1 MGELIGITGPIGSGK
16 STVAQYFADMQPDH
30 ALYETWYVVAE
41 IATAFNE
48 ALKAELAYET
58 THNKIELANQVL
70 IWLPDAISE
79 SLHHDVVW
87 NQLAFTQHDA
97 IAKPDVYEK
106 LFAYL
111 DKVEKQPKLL
121 QTRITPETKEEF
133 RILLQW
139 LGSYLV
145 TKISK
150 TIWYDELLR
159 RIQLR
164 DPTTSLVLI
173 SGVRYP
179 SDAEVVRANGG
190 RILRVER
197 PGQAIRGG
205 DPTEAQREAIK
216 PDVTIVNNGTVE
228 QLQTTIE
235 SAWNDLAG
243 GELKTQYEVAT
254 S

>member
-16 STVAQYFADMQPDH
+16 STVAACFANMQADH
-30 ALYETWYVVAE
+30 ALYESWHVVAE

-58 THNKIELANQVL
+58 THDQVELANQVL

-79 SLHHDVVW
+79 YLHHDVVW
-87 NQLAFTQHDA
+87 NQLAFTKHDS
-97 IAKPDVYEK
+97 IAKPEMYEK

-111 DKVEKQPKLL
+111 TKVEKQPKLL

-150 TIWYDELLR
+150 TIWYDELMR

-164 DPTTSLVLI
+164 DPTTSLVI
-173 SGVRYP
+173 VSGVRYP

-190 RILRVER
+190 RILRIER
-197 PGQAIRGG
+197 PDEQIRGG
-205 DPTEAQREAIK
+205 DPTENQRDAIK
-216 PDVTIVNNGTVE
+216 PDITLVNNGTLD
-228 QLQTTIE
+228 QLQPVIE
-235 SAWNDLAG
+235 TMWNDIAAG
-243 GELKTQYEVAT
+243 NPQPAYTVA
-254 S
+254 